1 MPRQKGT
8 PKTGGRQKGTL
19 NTKTTIRAAMVDAAV
34 ADGETPL
41 EFMLKVM
48 RKKMPATKNPAIALS
63 YATMRFEAAKAA
75 APYVH
80 PKPAPLQAP
89 RSAPE
94 EYARKIRE
102 SVEELDKSVGG
113 SK

>member
-1 MPRQKGT
+1 
-8 PKTGGRQKGTL
+8 
-19 NTKTTIRAAMVDAAV
+19 MVDKAV

-48 RKKMPATKNPAIALS
+48 RQPMPKAAPSVRLA

-80 PKPAPLQAP
+80 PKPQPIQAP
-89 RSAPE
+89 KHAPE
-94 EYARKIRE
+94 EYARRVRE
-102 SVEELDKSVGG
+102 AIEAIDKSIGG
-113 SK
+113 DAK